1 MVDLIKEPVMKKILT
16 FILPFLC
23 YQYAGAQQQMACC
36 TIDATETFSRHASD
50 KNFVAGHDEPL
61 PFTYKSDK
69 GKDIHFDAAD
79 GKQAHGWEIKA
90 AKKTSYYL
98 FVIHEWWGLNDYIKQ
113 EAEKLAND
121 LGLNVIALDLYDEKV
136 ASTREDAT
144 KFMQAVSKERA
155 VAIIQGAYSYA
166 GKDAK
171 VFTIGWCFG
180 GGWSLQASL
189 LGGKQAIGC
198 IMYYGQPEKDLE
210 RLKTL
215 SPDVLGIFGNKDQW
229 PSPAVVDEFATTM
242 EKAGKKLILK
252 RYDAPHAFANP
263 SNPSFDKAATED
275 AYKHVLAFVKERMKK

>member
-1 MVDLIKEPVMKKILT
+1 MKKI
-16 FILPFLC
+16 FISIFTLVGVQFVN
-23 YQYAGAQQQMACC
+23 AQQMSCC
-36 TIDATETFSRHASD
+36 SIDATESFSRHASD
-50 KNFVAGHDEPL
+50 KNFVKSHDEPI
-61 PFTYKSDK
+61 PFTYISDK
-69 GKDIHFDAAD
+69 GKDIQFQTAD
-79 GKQAHGWEIKA
+79 GKKAHGWEVKA
-90 AKKTSYYL
+90 EKKTPYYL

-136 ASTREDAT
+136 ATTREDAT
-144 KFMQAVSKERA
+144 KFMQATSKERA
-155 VAIIQGAYSYA
+155 MSIIQGAYDYA
-166 GKDAK
+166 GKNAK

-189 LGGKQAIGC
+189 MGGKQAVGC

-229 PSPAVVDEFATTM
+229 PSPAVVDEFAANM

-252 RYDAPHAFANP
+252 RYEATHAFANP
-263 SNPSFDKAATED
+263 SNPNFDKEATAD
-275 AYKHVLAFVKERMKK
+275 AYTHVKAFVKERMK